1 MRGLSWEEGRREGGG
16 QQQDRANGAA
26 FLSSMQPQV
35 LLWRPCSQWGD
46 RDVPRAVP
54 QSLCVLTTASCT
66 GLYIV
71 SSPTHCTL
79 EGTHV
84 PSVSRNAHL
93 TGTEE
98 KPMAEV
104 EAHQTSMAT
113 CLVGSLSK

>member
-1 MRGLSWEEGRREGGG
+1 MEGSSRTKLMVLLSS
-16 QQQDRANGAA
+16 AP
-26 FLSSMQPQV
+26 SMQPQV
-35 LLWRPCSQWGD
+35 LLWHPRSQWGD
-46 RDVPRAVP
+46 RGVPHAVP
-54 QSLCVLTTASCT
+54 QSLYVLIIASCT

-79 EGTHV
+79 ESMHV
-84 PSVSRNAHL
+84 PSAFRNAHL